1 MAHRQWQL
9 RLRTVDGAEWVTRPV
24 VGDANDILQRHI
36 HDEHIDSY
44 EIVVEGTTDRLFAE
58 PATVSFT
65 RAHIVALWV
74 EMVATD

>member
-1 MAHRQWQL
+1 MSDTRWQL
-9 RLRTVDGAEWVTRPV
+9 RLRTIDGTEWVTRPF
-24 VGDANDILQRHI
+24 VGDANDHLQRHI

-44 EIVVEGTTDRLFAE
+44 EIVVEGTAERAFAE

-74 EMVATD
+74 EALPTE